1 MNLNEF
7 ESLLKSSSGPHLI
20 YFWAPWCV
28 PCRGMSPQIQ
38 ETAAQ
43 FAGQVELLKTNA
55 DDSPDLLR
63 ALNVWSIPTLMAYTN
78 GKLLFRRTGTQSP
91 AALREIFA
99 AAAASR
105 TPAPALTPL
114 QRVLR
119 AVSGGVLA
127 VLGMS
132 QTGGPN
138 VFLLLVGGIL
148 LFSAV
153 YDRCPI
159 YRAISGRIKEWFQRL
174 RQTAASSR

>member
-1 MNLNEF
+1 MTLDEF
-7 ESLLKSSSGPHLI
+7 EQRLKSASRPLLI

-43 FAGQVELLKTNA
+43 FADQVELIKINA
-55 DDSPDLLR
+55 DESQDVLR
-63 ALNVWSIPTLMAYTN
+63 ALNVWSIPTLMVYAD
-78 GKLLFRRTGTQSP
+78 GRLLFRRNGAQSL
-91 AALREIFA
+91 AVLREIFTA
-99 AAAASR
+99 AAAALE
-105 TPAPALTPL
+105 PAPAVTPL

-119 AVSGGVLA
+119 AVSGAVLA

-132 QTGGPN
+132 QAGGPN
-138 VFLLLVGGIL
+138 AFLLLAGGVL

-159 YRAISGRIKEWFQRL
+159 YRAVSGRIRDWFQRL
-174 RQTAASSR
+174 RRTDAASR